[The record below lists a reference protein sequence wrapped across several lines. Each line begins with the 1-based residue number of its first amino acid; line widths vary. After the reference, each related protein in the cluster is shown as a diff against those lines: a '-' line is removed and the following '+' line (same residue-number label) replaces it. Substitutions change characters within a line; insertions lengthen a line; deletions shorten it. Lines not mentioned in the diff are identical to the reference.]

1 MDFLAADSTLEIQM
15 KYRKKRLSSSENG
28 VPKVAPSTDDVTA
41 KANTLRSHGLDEPA
55 TLAEMHLLV
64 ERAVAAREKVERQ
77 QLETS
82 GAQTLGSQTLQD
94 QVRELWRWVWG
105 LAVIVL
111 LLAILLVV
119 RW

>member
-1 MDFLAADSTLEIQM
+1 VHEPDKHDSTLEIQM

-64 ERAVAAREKVERQ
+64 ERAVAAREKVERRP
-77 QLETS
+77 
-82 GAQTLGSQTLQD
+82 TLQD

-105 LAVIVL
+105 LTVIVL